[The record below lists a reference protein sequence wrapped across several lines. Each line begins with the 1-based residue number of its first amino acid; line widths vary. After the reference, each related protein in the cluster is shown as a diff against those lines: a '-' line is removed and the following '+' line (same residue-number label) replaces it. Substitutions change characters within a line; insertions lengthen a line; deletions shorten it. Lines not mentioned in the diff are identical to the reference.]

1 MEMVPISHKK
11 ITLYEEAKAGLV
23 SLVQQT
29 ATVFISFVVMLLVTG
44 GAPSGFIVAL
54 SFCLGTAFVAWSEQR
69 RITKIRM
76 QSLSNYSE
84 ILDKNVQSNETSEQS
99 ILKAEELVSQPAKMG
114 EIKYAK
120 SIEELRRMNEVTR
133 LDKENWE
140 KEDRD
145 EKQLDKENLKEK
157 YRDKKHW
164 NRERKSPRGSFGYVV
179 PWTHDYETGWRLIKG
194 GTATVEV
201 HHSKSGQM
209 YVVGFVENRTLT
221 RLINHS
227 GDGEIT
233 IKISWEI
240 SKSFGEVVAI
250 PTNKIVSIDEYD
262 RHRKDFKLKKIGYE
276 KSWDKQDASKDEQ
289 DSHSDWNQ
297 EDWDENDD
305 YSIMIVNKYK

>member
-1 MEMVPISHKK
+1 MGMVPVSHKK

-76 QSLSNYSE
+76 QSLSNYLE
-84 ILDKNVQSNETSEQS
+84 ILDKDVQSDETSEQS

-120 SIEELRRMNEVTR
+120 SVEELRRRNEVTR

-164 NRERKSPRGSFGYVV
+164 NRERKSPLGSFGYTV
-179 PWTHDYETGWRLIKG
+179 PWTSNYGEYLSPVKV
-194 GTATVEV
+194 GTITVEV

-209 YVVGFVENRTLT
+209 YIVGFVESQTLT
-221 RLINHS
+221 RLLNPS
-227 GDGEIT
+227 GDGEI
-233 IKISWEI
+233 IIEISWEI
-240 SKSFGEVVAI
+240 SKSFCEVVAI
-250 PTNKIVSIDEYD
+250 PTNKIVSIDQHY
-262 RHRKDFKLKKIGYE
+262 RHRKDSKSKKIGYK
-276 KSWDKQDASKDEQ
+276 KSWDKQGSNKNEQ
-289 DSHSDWNQ
+289 DSDWDQ
-297 EDWDENDD
+297 EDSEENDD
-305 YSIMIVNKYK
+305 YSMMIVNKYK